1 MVYDDE
7 TAVRLWPEYF
17 DSRRTRSQGRKVPK
31 ELSVERP
38 SLDMIAQGA
47 ILLDLDYKIEEE
59 SAYPGNWT
67 AKGGCVRVEKGK
79 MKKTEILTDIGKI
92 LVKNQA

>member
-1 MVYDDE
+1 MAYDDE

-17 DSRRTRSQGRKVPK
+17 DSRRTRAQGRKLPK
-31 ELSVERP
+31 ELCVERP
-38 SLDMIAQGA
+38 SLDMIAKGA
-47 ILLDLDYKIEEE
+47 ILLDLDYKIEEDT
-59 SAYPGNWT
+59 AYPGNWA

-79 MKKTEILTDIGKI
+79 MKKTDILVEIGKI

>member
-1 MVYDDE
+1 MAYDDE

-17 DSRRTRSQGRKVPK
+17 DSRRTRAQGRKLPK
-31 ELSVERP
+31 EFCVERP
-38 SLDMIAQGA
+38 SLDMIAKGA
-47 ILLDLDYKIEEE
+47 ILLDLEYKIEEE
-59 SAYPGNWT
+59 SAYPGNWA

-79 MKKTEILTDIGKI
+79 MKKTEILAEIGKI

>member
-17 DSRRTRSQGRKVPK
+17 DSRRTRAQGRKVPK

-38 SLDMIAQGA
+38 SLDMIAKGA
-47 ILLDLDYKIEEE
+47 VLLDLEFQIYEDK
-59 SAYPGNWT
+59 SYPGNWA
-67 AKGGCVRVEKGK
+67 AKNGCVRVEKGK
-79 MKKTEILTDIGKI
+79 MKKTEILTEIGKI